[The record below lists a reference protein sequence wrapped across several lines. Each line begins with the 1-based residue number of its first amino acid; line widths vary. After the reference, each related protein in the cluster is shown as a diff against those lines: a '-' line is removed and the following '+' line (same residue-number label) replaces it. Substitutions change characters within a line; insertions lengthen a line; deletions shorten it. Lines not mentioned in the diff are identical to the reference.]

1 MYLKTKIQKPL
12 KIKKILLQK
21 LIKMQTKMLG
31 SDGMTDDIREE
42 LDNATRY
49 LRYRLDEERRQLPSI
64 PDTDSYNR
72 YWYNIYRSYDADR
85 KMTFAMHICEKIGVQ
100 NDQDQDYLQ
109 LKKVYDKFEPINRKI
124 EQKKRRQ
131 ELAQYNANYRNRSSR
146 DNQYTID

>member
-1 MYLKTKIQKPL
+1 
-12 KIKKILLQK
+12 
-21 LIKMQTKMLG
+21 MLG

-72 YWYNIYRSYDADR
+72 YWYNIYKSNDADR